1 MPVRLVI
8 AGSAL
13 LAALASPASAAPFAK
28 AFQNCRGV
36 EDEGTRL
43 ACFDALPAPDAEPEF
58 RFSGAGS
65 GQTPFFRV
73 RTRARLVFSSD
84 DAIFVAYLL
93 DRDGAVVQNLH
104 QAGAGDGEF
113 VIDRPGRYRLQVN
126 ASGGWRVEMQEL

>member
-8 AGSAL
+8 AGYVL
-13 LAALASPASAAPFAK
+13 LATFAGAASGAPFAK
-28 AFQNCRGV
+28 AFQNCRSV
-36 EDEGTRL
+36 EDEDTRL
-43 ACFDALPAPDAEPEF
+43 ACFDALPAPDAEPEL

-65 GQTPFFRV
+65 GQTPFFQV
-73 RTRARLVFSSD
+73 RTRTRLVFSSD

-93 DRDGAVVQNLH
+93 DRHGAVVQNLH

-126 ASGGWRVEMQEL
+126 ASGGWRVELQEL